1 MREILDAA
9 LRHYSLKTQ
18 SIKTMEECGEL
29 IVEIG
34 HFFAGR
40 GNINKLA
47 EEVADVQIMLE
58 QMKMG
63 FEMEEQVNKFVGE
76 KIIRLKQRLE
86 EAK

>member
-1 MREILDAA
+1 MRETLKAA
-9 LRHYSLKTQ
+9 LMHYGLKEQ
-18 SIKTMEECGEL
+18 SIKMMEECGEL

-34 HFFAGR
+34 HIWAGR

-63 FEMEEQVNKFVGE
+63 FEMEEQVNRFIGE
-76 KIIRLKQRLE
+76 KVIRLKQRLE
-86 EAK
+86 GEK